1 MSDITVTMI
10 WTIKP
15 ESAEAFFAALPQI
28 LAETGEQDGFCDI
41 RAVRLKEDA
50 NKVLFVETWASEEAF
65 HTYIAWRTERGD
77 IERMGASFAAP
88 PEFGIWPVTVARFRS
103 QRAAA

>member
-15 ESAEAFFAALPQI
+15 ESAEAFFAALPQV
-28 LAETGEQDGFCDI
+28 LAETGEQEGFRDI
-41 RAVRLKEDA
+41 RAVRLKDDA

-88 PEFGIWPVTVARFRS
+88 PEFGIWPVTVARFS
-103 QRAAA
+103 ADRAAV